1 MRILKVFRLKEDA
14 MYQRILV
21 AVDGSPTSTGG
32 LEEAI
37 RIAKLTHGRLL
48 LLHVVDEL
56 SFALA
61 MGSESAYGD
70 EALKSMRMEAQRVL
84 DAALALAQSA
94 AVEADTRLRESFPST
109 LSEGVVAEAREW
121 GADLIVLGTHGRRGA
136 TRLVLGSGAERIL
149 RVAPVPVLLVR
160 AADEKDASGDML
172 RATASALAMAGE

>member
-1 MRILKVFRLKEDA
+1 

-21 AVDGSPTSTGG
+21 PVDGSPTSTGG
-32 LEEAI
+32 LDEAI
-37 RIAKLTHGRLL
+37 RVAKLTHGRLR

-70 EALKSMRMEAQRVL
+70 EALKSMRTETQRIL
-84 DAALALAQSA
+84 DAALATAQSA
-94 AVEADTRLRESFPST
+94 GVEADTRFRENFPST
-109 LSEGVVAEAREW
+109 LANEVVAEARDW

-136 TRLVLGSGAERIL
+136 KRVMLGSDAERIL

-160 AADEKDASGDML
+160 ARDEKDAASDLL
-172 RATASALAMAGE
+172 RASASALAMAGE

>member
-1 MRILKVFRLKEDA
+1 

-21 AVDGSPTSTGG
+21 PVDGSPTSTGG
-32 LEEAI
+32 LDEAI
-37 RIAKLTHGRLL
+37 RIAKLTHGRLR

-70 EALKSMRMEAQRVL
+70 EALRSMRMEAKRVL
-84 DAALALAQSA
+84 DTALATAQSA
-94 AVEADTRLRESFPST
+94 AVEADTRFRETFPST
-109 LSEGVVAEAREW
+109 LPDEVAAEARDW

-136 TRLVLGSGAERIL
+136 KRMMLGSDAERIL

-160 AADEKDASGDML
+160 APNEKDASAEML
-172 RATASALAMAGE
+172 RASASALALAGE